1 MNETLYQARRFLV
14 TGLMIFICLL
24 LQMGALP
31 KLKLGIVM
39 PNLMVILTSTAGF
52 MRSQKQGML
61 MGFFCG
67 IALDLFSS
75 QVFGYYALIYLLIG
89 SLNGLFRHLFFG
101 DDLKMPLAMI
111 AASDLL
117 YGLMIYISAFF
128 LHGNREFLFYLLNI
142 MIPEAVYTG
151 VISLILYPLIY
162 RIYRWMQED
171 KQRRRS
177 LG

>member
-1 MNETLYQARRFLV
+1 MNETFYQARRFLV
-14 TGLMIFICLL
+14 TGLMIFVCLI
-24 LQMGALP
+24 LQMGILP
-31 KLKLGIVM
+31 SLKLGIVM

-67 IALDLFSS
+67 LALDLFSS

-89 SLNGLFRHLFFG
+89 SLNGLFRQLFFG

-111 AASDLL
+111 AASDLV
-117 YGLMIYISAFF
+117 YGLMIYMSAFF
-128 LHGNREFLFYLLNI
+128 LHGSRELFFYLLNI

-151 VISLILYPLIY
+151 AISLILYPLIY
-162 RIYRWMQED
+162 HIYHWMQKD